1 MERNKDSL
9 RDPWDNIK
17 HTNITHYRG
26 PRRRREKGPEK
37 IFEEVI
43 AENTPNMRKDIVNQV
58 QETHSP
64 TATKMEAIVQKV
76 NQHEKAE
83 SYVPDE
89 GTR

>member
-1 MERNKDSL
+1 MLLEMSGEITPPEQDPVFFTTSPSHQEAYKPLSL
-9 RDPWDNIK
+9 LHQRTD
-17 HTNITHYRG
+17 
-26 PRRRREKGPEK
+26 RRSKK
-37 IFEEVI
+37 
-43 AENTPNMRKDIVNQV
+43 K
-58 QETHSP
+58 HSP

>member
-1 MERNKDSL
+1 M
-9 RDPWDNIK
+9 
-17 HTNITHYRG
+17 G

-64 TATKMEAIVQKV
+64 RQDKLKEEHAEIRN
-76 NQHEKAE
+76 NQT
-83 SYVPDE
+83 D
-89 GTR
+89 RN